1 MQVKLMLRVEAD
13 DARASVGYTNRGLYA
28 LYVDGDGHRAFRW
41 LHASQVAG
49 LIAKLVKWGESRGGQ
64 VSHG

>member
-1 MQVKLMLRVEAD
+1 MRVKFMLRVEAD

-49 LIAKLVKWGESRGGQ
+49 LIAKLTRWGELRGGR
-64 VSHG
+64 VIRG